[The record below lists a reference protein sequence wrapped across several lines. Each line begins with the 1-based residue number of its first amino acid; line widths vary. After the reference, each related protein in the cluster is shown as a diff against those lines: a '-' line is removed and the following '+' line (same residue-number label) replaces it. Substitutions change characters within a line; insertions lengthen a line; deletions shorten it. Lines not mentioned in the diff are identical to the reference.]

1 MAKKSAARAKP
12 AREAAQTVRAAP
24 ASAKGKPAVGRKA
37 NPAMMSKEEK
47 KEYRRQ
53 QRDEEDRLSICT
65 NIMLRSDEEYK
76 KRRRLWWVLLVAGLG
91 MTALSWVCMFV
102 IPSASSDLSTPA
114 GMAAMVSLVLAYVG
128 IIGAFIFDFVRIR
141 PLRNKMEAAAKGLT
155 EKKRQAIIDEDYAEA
170 ERRRVEKE
178 ARKQAKRSK

>member
-1 MAKKSAARAKP
+1 
-12 AREAAQTVRAAP
+12 
-24 ASAKGKPAVGRKA
+24 
-37 NPAMMSKEEK
+37 
-47 KEYRRQ
+47 
-53 QRDEEDRLSICT
+53 
-65 NIMLRSDEEYK
+65 
-76 KRRRLWWVLLVAGLG
+76 
-91 MTALSWVCMFV
+91 
-102 IPSASSDLSTPA
+102 
-114 GMAAMVSLVLAYVG
+114 MAAMVSLVLAYVG